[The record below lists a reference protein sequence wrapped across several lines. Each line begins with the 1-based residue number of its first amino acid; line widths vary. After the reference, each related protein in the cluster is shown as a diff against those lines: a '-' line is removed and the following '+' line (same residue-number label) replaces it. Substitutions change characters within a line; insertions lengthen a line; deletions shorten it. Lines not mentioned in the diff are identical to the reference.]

1 MTRRILSRGA
11 TLIGQIIL
19 PQIYNRLTD
28 PLSGCYMFRRETI
41 VDVELNPLGY
51 KSLIEIMVRGRIRT
65 IAELPYQ
72 MRERERGASKAT
84 GARSLDYI
92 KQLIR
97 LRKAWNKAR
106 P

>member
-1 MTRRILSRGA
+1 MCIRDRV
-11 TLIGQIIL
+11 
-19 PQIYNRLTD
+19 YNRVTD
-28 PLSGCYMFRRETI
+28 PLSGCYMFRRQAI
-41 VDVELNPLGY
+41 VNVELNPLGY
-51 KSLIEIMVRGRIRT
+51 KSLIEILVRGKVSR

-97 LRKAWNKAR
+97 LRKAWIKAR
-106 P
+106 R

>member
-1 MTRRILSRGA
+1 
-11 TLIGQIIL
+11 
-19 PQIYNRLTD
+19 
-28 PLSGCYMFRRETI
+28 MFRRDAI

-51 KSLIEIMVRGRIRT
+51 KSLIEILVRGRIRT
-65 IAELPYQ
+65 VAELPYH

-97 LRKAWNKAR
+97 LRKAWIKAR